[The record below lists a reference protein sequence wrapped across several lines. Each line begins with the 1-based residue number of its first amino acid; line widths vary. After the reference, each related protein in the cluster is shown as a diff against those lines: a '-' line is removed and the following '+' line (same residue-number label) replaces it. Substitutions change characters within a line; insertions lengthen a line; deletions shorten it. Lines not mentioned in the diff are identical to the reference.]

1 MNYWRMVLRRAVRE
15 TVEDTEHDP
24 WAAMVVLVGPVL
36 ASGVL
41 WLLLGYAL
49 PDSAVWARMVAAAV
63 PLLLV
68 PIAFVRRLAAVP
80 AALHSEAT
88 KRIAELE
95 QQLADLDS
103 TRARNRAALMR
114 FYSDAQPILDRG
126 FGLAPID
133 LAGFI
138 SEVEIWISSTATWIA
153 EHMGEAALSRFT
165 DRSGWRS
172 AHVPAALNPD
182 HGRVI
187 SLLNVYRTNLQALIE
202 SEAWSSARAT
212 GLTDQAR
219 YSRNK
224 PAVCAEVSSRP

>member
-1 MNYWRMVLRRAVRE
+1 MDYWRMVLRRAVRE
-15 TVEDTEHDP
+15 TVTDTKRDP

-36 ASGVL
+36 TSGVL

-165 DRSGWRS
+165 DRSGMAVRS
-172 AHVPAALNPD
+172 CSRGSQSRSRQGHL
-182 HGRVI
+182 
-187 SLLNVYRTNLQALIE
+187 S
-202 SEAWSSARAT
+202 SECLPHELAS
-212 GLTDQAR
+212 TD
-219 YSRNK
+219 
-224 PAVCAEVSSRP
+224 

>member
-1 MNYWRMVLRRAVRE
+1 MHYWRLVLRRAVRE
-15 TVEDTEHDP
+15 TVKDTKRDT

-36 ASGVL
+36 TSGIL

-68 PIAFVRRLAAVP
+68 PIALMMRLAAVP

-95 QQLADLDS
+95 KQLANLD
-103 TRARNRAALMR
+103 RAKARDRTMLMR

-126 FGLAPID
+126 FEIAPVD

-138 SEVEIWISSTATWIA
+138 SEIEIWISSTATWIA

-172 AHVPAALNPD
+172 AHFPAALNPD
-182 HGRVI
+182 HGRAI
-187 SLLNVYRTNLQALIE
+187 SLLNVYCTNLRALIE
-202 SEAWSSARAT
+202 SEAWS
-212 GLTDQAR
+212 
-219 YSRNK
+219 
-224 PAVCAEVSSRP
+224 

>member
-1 MNYWRMVLRRAVRE
+1 MDYWRMVLRRAVRE
-15 TVEDTEHDP
+15 TVTDTKRDT

-49 PDSAVWARMVAAAV
+49 PDSAVWARMIAAAV
-63 PLLLV
+63 PLLLM
-68 PIAFVRRLAAVP
+68 PIALVMRLAAVP
-80 AALHSEAT
+80 AALHCEAAE
-88 KRIAELE
+88 RIAELE
-95 QQLADLDS
+95 QQLTDLES
-103 TRARNRAALMR
+103 TRARDRATLMR

-126 FGLAPID
+126 FDIAPID

-138 SEVEIWISSTATWIA
+138 SEIEIWISSTATWIA

-172 AHVPAALNPD
+172 AHFPAALNPD

-187 SLLNVYRTNLQALIE
+187 SLLGTSKNLCFWA
-202 SEAWSSARAT
+202 AKC
-212 GLTDQAR
+212 DF
-219 YSRNK
+219 
-224 PAVCAEVSSRP
+224 EVSGAV

>member
-15 TVEDTEHDP
+15 TVEDTERDP

-41 WLLLGYAL
+41 WLPLGYAL

-68 PIAFVRRLAAVP
+68 PVAFVRRLAAVP

-126 FGLAPID
+126 FELAPID

-138 SEVEIWISSTATWIA
+138 SEIEIWISSTATWIA

-165 DRSGWRS
+165 DHSGWRS
-172 AHVPAALNPD
+172 AHVPAALKQDCRGWPTD
-182 HGRVI
+182 VGRDPVFRSELKLGSWRGSHQFRESMRKKSRS
-187 SLLNVYRTNLQALIE
+187 SL
-202 SEAWSSARAT
+202 W
-212 GLTDQAR
+212 
-219 YSRNK
+219 
-224 PAVCAEVSSRP
+224 AVPG

>member
-1 MNYWRMVLRRAVRE
+1 MNYWRMVLRRAHRE
-15 TVEDTEHDP
+15 TVEDTERDP

-80 AALHSEAT
+80 AALYSEAT

-103 TRARNRAALMR
+103 TRARNRVKA
-114 FYSDAQPILDRG
+114 
-126 FGLAPID
+126 
-133 LAGFI
+133 
-138 SEVEIWISSTATWIA
+138 
-153 EHMGEAALSRFT
+153 
-165 DRSGWRS
+165 
-172 AHVPAALNPD
+172 
-182 HGRVI
+182 
-187 SLLNVYRTNLQALIE
+187 
-202 SEAWSSARAT
+202 
-212 GLTDQAR
+212 
-219 YSRNK
+219 
-224 PAVCAEVSSRP
+224 